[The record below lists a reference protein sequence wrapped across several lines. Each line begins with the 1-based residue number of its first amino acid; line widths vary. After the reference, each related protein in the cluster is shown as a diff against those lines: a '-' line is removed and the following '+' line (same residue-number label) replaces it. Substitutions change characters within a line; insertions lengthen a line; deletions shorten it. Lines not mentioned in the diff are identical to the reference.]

1 MAEVSRVILV
11 CNPTQARFMPIR
23 AEPDAR
29 PTTGDLRQAIQR
41 GAAVVRVMLPD

>member
-1 MAEVSRVILV
+1 MAEVYRVILV
-11 CNPTQARFMPIR
+11 CNPTQARFMGIR